1 MLTVLRNGTVY
12 TMNQS
17 NEVLQ
22 NADIWVC
29 EGKITKIGKNTDLP
43 SDAQVIDCTGQFITP
58 GLIDAH
64 THVGL
69 WAEVTERQNDANE
82 YSSPWTPLMNAK
94 DGIDPRH
101 FSFEQA
107 VMGGVTT
114 VQTGAGSANPI
125 GGVWSILKTAGA
137 SFDDRILIERSGL
150 KGALGENPKNVF
162 GNQYKTMPMT
172 RMAVAHLIRKG
183 FNQVLQL
190 KDSERDQLSKDNSAL
205 APFVEVLERKMPLR
219 LHCHRADDIATAIR
233 IAKEYNVKLSLE
245 HCTEGMLMLDT
256 IKASGATV
264 TLGPYMTPATKYE
277 NRFSTAKSPKHFHE
291 TGIPFAI
298 MTDHPFIPIQYL
310 YYCVVE
316 AVKNG
321 LDELAGLESITCA
334 AAAIMG
340 IADKVGSVEK
350 GKDADFAIWS
360 HKPFET
366 KANVLATYIEGKEV
380 YRHEGMIR

>member
-1 MLTVLRNGTVY
+1 MVTVLRNSTVY
-12 TMNQS
+12 TMNKS

-22 NADIWVC
+22 NADIWVS
-29 EGKITKIGKNTDLP
+29 EGKIVKVSKCFDLP
-43 SDAQVIDCTGQFITP
+43 SDSQVIDCSGQFITP

-137 SFDDRILIERSGL
+137 SFDDRIIIERSGL

-183 FNQVLQL
+183 FLEVLHL
-190 KDSERDQLSKDNSAL
+190 KDCERERLAENHSELV
-205 APFVEVLERKMPLR
+205 PFAEVLERKMPLR

-233 IAKEYNVKLSLE
+233 IAKEFDVKLSLE
-245 HCTEGMLMLDT
+245 HCTEGVLMLDA

-264 TLGPYMTPATKYE
+264 TLGPYMTPASKYE
-277 NRFSTAKSPKHFHE
+277 NRLSTAKSPKHFHDLD
-291 TGIPFAI
+291 IPFAI

-316 AVKNG
+316 AVKYG
-321 LDELAGLESITCA
+321 LDEMAGLKSITLA
-334 AAAIMG
+334 AAEIMG
-340 IADKVGSVEK
+340 IADKVGSIEE

-366 KANVLATYIEGKEV
+366 KANVLSTYIEGKEV
-380 YRHEGMIR
+380 FRHAGMIR

>member
-1 MLTVLRNGTVY
+1 MVTIMHNAMVY
-12 TMNQS
+12 TMNKS
-17 NEVLQ
+17 NEVLLQ
-22 NADIWVC
+22 ADIWIDKGRICKV
-29 EGKITKIGKNTDLP
+29 GVAKDFP
-43 SDAQVIDCTGQFITP
+43 SNAEVIDCTNQIITP

-125 GGVWSILKTAGA
+125 GGVWSIMKTGGNT
-137 SFDDRILIERSGL
+137 FDKRIIVERSGL

-172 RMAVAHLIRKG
+172 RMAVAYLIRKG
-183 FNQVLQL
+183 FHEVLKL
-190 KDSERDQLSKDNSAL
+190 TDIERNRLDETNPELI
-205 APFVEVLERKMPLR
+205 PFVEVLERKMPLR
-219 LHCHRADDIATAIR
+219 LHCHRADDIATAIG
-233 IAKEYNVKLSLE
+233 IAKEFDVKLSLE
-245 HCTEGMLMLDT
+245 HCTEGLLMLEA
-256 IKASGATV
+256 IKESGATA

-277 NRFSTAKSPKHFHE
+277 NRLSTAKSPKYFYDKN
-291 TGIPFAI
+291 IPFAI
-298 MTDHPFIPIQYL
+298 MTDHPFIPIHYL

-321 LDELAGLESITCA
+321 LDEMAGLESVTSTA
-334 AAAIMG
+334 ATIMG
-340 IADKVGSVEK
+340 IEDQVGSIEE
-350 GKDADFAIWS
+350 GKHADFAVWS
-360 HKPFET
+360 HKPFRT
-366 KANVLATYIEGKEV
+366 KAKVLATYIEGKEV
-380 YRHEGMIR
+380 YCGGRIF